1 MIRSFT
7 YYKNYFLLVHLK
19 RILQYFPVLYIFIQ
33 KTRYKRKGYGRKI
46 ITKHS
51 DIVIEGY
58 PRSANSFSVKAFKFD
73 NGEGYKIATHLHA
86 YPQVI
91 IGVKHK
97 IPTLLLI
104 RNPFDCVVSYMALL
118 AQTVGF
124 EKINRGY
131 NIKWLLSDY
140 VLFYNKLLPYKD
152 NVVVGVF
159 SDVLTDYGKVID
171 KLNKKCDTNFELF
184 EHSQENVDKV
194 FAASK
199 SHLSPSDKR
208 EDIKSNFVEQ
218 MEAIKTTK
226 LFKEAENLYLEW
238 SNIKI

>member
-1 MIRSFT
+1 MIRSIT
-7 YYKNYFLLVHLK
+7 YYKNYLLLVHLK
-19 RILQYFPVLYIFIQ
+19 RILQYFPALYIFIQ
-33 KTRYKRKGYGRKI
+33 KTRYKGKGYGRKI
-46 ITKHS
+46 ITKNS

-91 IGVKHK
+91 VGVKYN

-118 AQTVGF
+118 AQTIGV
-124 EKINRGY
+124 EKINKGY

-140 VLFYNKLLPYKD
+140 VLFYKKLLPYKD

-159 SDVLTDYGKVID
+159 SNVLTDYGKVID
-171 KLNKKCDTNFELF
+171 ELNKKFDTNFEAF
-184 EHSQENVDKV
+184 EHTQENVNKV
-194 FAASK
+194 FATSK
-199 SHLSPSDKR
+199 SHLSPSNKR
-208 EDIKSNFVEQ
+208 EDVKSNFVEQ
-218 MEAIKTTK
+218 METLKTTK